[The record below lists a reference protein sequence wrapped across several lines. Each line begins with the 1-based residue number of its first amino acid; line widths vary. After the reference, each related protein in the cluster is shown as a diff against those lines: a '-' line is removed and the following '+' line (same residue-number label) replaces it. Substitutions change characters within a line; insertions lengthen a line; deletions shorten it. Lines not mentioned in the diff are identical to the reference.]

1 MPSIPEKPLDAT
13 DRRIVEALAANAR
26 LAMSDLAREVG
37 MSAPSV
43 TDRVRRLEAAGIV
56 RGYTI
61 ELDPAAL
68 GYTLAAIVRIKPRPG
83 QLHIVE
89 RMIQDEPRF
98 ISCDKVTGD
107 DCFIAKLSLRSI
119 DELDPLLDP
128 LHDRA
133 ETNTAIVKSSPV
145 QARLPPLG
153 SDRALG

>member
-1 MPSIPEKPLDAT
+1 MPLSTQKPLDAT

-43 TDRVRRLEAAGIV
+43 TERVRRLEAAGIV
-56 RGYTI
+56 RGYTVEI
-61 ELDPAAL
+61 DPAAL

-89 RMIQDEPRF
+89 RMIQDEARF
-98 ISCDKVTGD
+98 TSCDKVTGD
-107 DCFIAKLSLRSI
+107 DCFIAKLALRSI
-119 DELDPLLDP
+119 DELDLLLDP

-145 QARLPPLG
+145 QPRLPPLAH
-153 SDRALG
+153 D

>member
-1 MPSIPEKPLDAT
+1 MPSIQEKPLDST

-26 LAMSDLAREVG
+26 IAMSDLARSIG

-43 TDRVRRLEAAGIV
+43 TDRVRRLEAAGII

-61 ELDPAAL
+61 EIDPTAL
-68 GYTLAAIVRIKPRPG
+68 GYALAAVVRIKPRPG

-89 RMIQDEPRF
+89 RMIGDEARF

-107 DCFIAKLSLRSI
+107 DCFIAKLALRSI

-145 QARLPPLG
+145 QARFPPLA
-153 SDRALG
+153 SD

>member
-1 MPSIPEKPLDAT
+1 MPLSTEKPLDAT

-43 TDRVRRLEAAGIV
+43 TERVRRLEAAGIV
-56 RGYTI
+56 RGYTVEI
-61 ELDPAAL
+61 DPAAL

-89 RMIQDEPRF
+89 RMIQDEARF
-98 ISCDKVTGD
+98 TSCDKVTGD
-107 DCFIAKLSLRSI
+107 DCFIAKLALRSI
-119 DELDPLLDP
+119 DELDLLLDP

-145 QARLPPLG
+145 QPRLPPLAH
-153 SDRALG
+153 D

>member
-1 MPSIPEKPLDAT
+1 MPLNAEKPLDAI
-13 DRRIVEALAANAR
+13 DRRIVETLTANAR
-26 LAMSDLAREVG
+26 IAMSDLAREVG

-43 TDRVRRLEAAGIV
+43 TERVRRLEAAGIV
-56 RGYTI
+56 RGFTI
-61 ELDPAAL
+61 EIDPAAL

-89 RMIQDEPRF
+89 RMIQDESRF

-107 DCFIAKLSLRSI
+107 DCFIAKLCLRSI
-119 DELDPLLDP
+119 EELDPLLDP

-145 QARLPPLG
+145 KPRFPPLA
-153 SDRALG
+153 SD